1 MSRKIEDIDA
11 KKIALVDAAA
21 NRRKFFLIKRSK
33 AMDKLIKLLKNLLGE
48 EVVTDEAIELLKSHS
63 EETITELEK
72 ALEVLGGYDGD
83 FPGEVEDAVKS
94 LTKFASIDFPIAKP
108 DEEKE
113 ESIDE
118 LIEVVEKAGS
128 KFSKATEAQLMK
140 IKEAI
145 DKLLAEKAEDV
156 KKKVGDE
163 ELSPE
168 VTAQLAKLKE
178 FEDKEAE
185 DLKKVAKE
193 KEEAEKAEMADMK
206 KTQDD
211 LKKEIDDLKL
221 KTKKRGVKKGL
232 DEKEEEETDED
243 LWPSLTLPHVIDKE

>member
-1 MSRKIEDIDA
+1 
-11 KKIALVDAAA
+11 
-21 NRRKFFLIKRSK
+21 
-33 AMDKLIKLLKNLLGE
+33 MDNLIKLLKSVLGDE
-48 EVVTDEAIELLKSHS
+48 AVTEEAIESLKSLS
-63 EETITELEK
+63 KETITELEK
-72 ALEVLGGYDGD
+72 ALEVLGGYEGD

-94 LTKFASIDFPIAKP
+94 LTKFASIDFPIAEP
-108 DEEKE
+108 NEEPKE

-118 LIEVVEKAGS
+118 FIEVVEKAGS

-156 KKKVGDE
+156 KKKVGDKK
-163 ELSPE
+163 LSPE

-193 KEEAEKAEMADMK
+193 KEEAEKAEIADMK
-206 KTQDD
+206 KTQDE
-211 LKKEIDDLKL
+211 LKEQIEDLKL
-221 KTKKRGVKKGL
+221 KSKKRGVKKGL
-232 DEKEEEETDED
+232 EEKEEDETDED
-243 LWPSLTLPHVIDKE
+243 LWPSLTLPHIEDEK